1 MNMNDYDLLDDMF
14 GDFFEKQIA
23 FSWTVIA
30 MVISAISNLIY
41 NVNWYSVIYSF
52 GTIILSIFFSVL
64 GHYILIWKEET
75 ENWNNKL
82 TLKRSLLLGVIEYM
96 IVIACLY
103 FSYKSLFWTMEKY
116 IINGLIPSLVLLYI
130 SMLSIGGVLGF
141 FINAKVEANDIGKE
155 KKDGDKEE

>member
-23 FSWTVIA
+23 FSWTVVA
-30 MVISAISNLIY
+30 MVLSAISNFIY

-52 GTIILSIFFSVL
+52 GTIILSIFFSVF
-64 GHYILIWKEET
+64 GHYILIWKQEA
-75 ENWNNKL
+75 ENWDNKL
-82 TLKRSLLLGVIEYM
+82 KLKRSLLLAVIEYM

-103 FSYKSLFWTMEKY
+103 FSFKSLIWAVEKY
-116 IINGLIPSLVLLYI
+116 IITGLIPSLVLLYI

-141 FINAKVEANDIGKE
+141 FLNAKVEADNIGKE
-155 KKDGDKEE
+155 KRDGDN